1 MNKLP
6 EKPPIA
12 DGTEFRQTLRQIQED
27 PELQKAVVEYN
38 AKYLYWDE
46 LKHRIPD
53 PEKRRTVWFY
63 LKMLRTMQFEY
74 VPYPPLSLRY
84 SFTPE
89 ILRGLHLFDQYLS
102 GTIQIH
108 NKTLRLEKT
117 YIINSLMEE
126 AIASSI
132 LEGATTTHR
141 VAKEMLRK
149 GTEPKNKGE
158 KMVLNNYRAMQY
170 IFDQKDASL
179 TPEFILAI
187 HQFVT
192 EGTMD
197 DAAVG
202 RFREDNEIRVVD
214 AASGTIHHTPPD
226 YTRIWD
232 LIEAL
237 CRFAG
242 RDNEEDE
249 TFIHPIIKG
258 AILHFLIG
266 YIHPFSDGNGRT
278 ARSIFYWYVISQGY
292 WLFEYMPLSRVILQS
307 KKRYALA
314 YLYTE
319 YDEMDLTYFIQYT
332 IRCIEAARKDLF
344 VFIEKKQS
352 EQNGTTAI
360 IRTIKD
366 INQRQAEILRHMMK
380 HSDEYFTIREIMS
393 RSGVVYQT
401 ARTDLLGLVDLGYL
415 LKEKRGREFL
425 FIFNER
431 SDLWRGGVKSPGNE
445 SGRW

>member
-12 DGTEFRQTLRQIQED
+12 EGTEFGQALSQIQGD
-27 PELQKAVVEYN
+27 PELKKAVVEYN
-38 AKYLYWDE
+38 VKYLSWDE
-46 LKHRIPD
+46 VKHRIPD
-53 PEKRRTVWFY
+53 PQKRRSVWFY
-63 LKMLRTMQFEY
+63 LKMLRTMQYEY
-74 VPYPPLSLRY
+74 VPYQSLSLRY

-89 ILRGLHLFDQYLS
+89 ILRALHLFDQHLS
-102 GTIQIH
+102 GIIQIH

-132 LEGATTTHR
+132 LEGAATTHR

-149 GTEPKNKGE
+149 GTEPKNRGE
-158 KMVLNNYRAMQY
+158 RMVLNNYRAMQY

-179 TPEFILAI
+179 TPEFILNI
-187 HQFVT
+187 HRFVT
-192 EGTMD
+192 EETMD
-197 DAAVG
+197 DTAVG
-202 RFREDNEIRVVD
+202 RFREDNGVAVAD
-214 AASGTIHHTPPD
+214 AATGTIHHIPPD
-226 YTRIWD
+226 HTRIQKM
-232 LIEAL
+232 IEEM

-242 RDNEEDE
+242 RNNDEDE

-292 WLFEYMPLSRVILQS
+292 WLFEYMPLSQIILKS
-307 KKRYALA
+307 KKKYALA
-314 YLYTE
+314 YLYPE

-344 VFIEKKQS
+344 AYIERKQS
-352 EQNGTTAI
+352 EQNGTKAI
-360 IRTIKD
+360 ISTIRD
-366 INQRQAEILRHMMK
+366 INQRQAEILRHMME

-425 FIFNER
+425 FIFNEQ
-431 SDLWRGGVKSPGNE
+431 SDLWKGDTTSLQK
-445 SGRW
+445 